1 MLESGLGLVARKF
14 GHRFLGAVIIN
25 QRFAGGSCGDEG
37 SRGGVVE
44 RPRQAQAR
52 LVEAG
57 NGVICK
63 LSRAQDY
70 AEQPVP
76 LQFARVSHTR

>member
-1 MLESGLGLVARKF
+1 MSELGAGLVAREF
-14 GHRFLGAVIIN
+14 GHRFLGAVIID
-25 QRFAGGSCGDEG
+25 QRFAGGGGGNERSG
-37 SRGGVVE
+37 GGVVE
-44 RPRQAQAR
+44 RPRQAQAG

-57 NGVICK
+57 NSIICE

-76 LQFARVSHTR
+76 LWFARVSHTR